1 MVSLTRKATGMVYSI
16 INVYMPNNYMEKIEC
31 WQSLQDLATEN
42 PPQNLIIVGDFN
54 TTRGLKEK
62 RGGTIMRDQFR
73 ERMDDLIS
81 DLDLFDVP
89 SVKGMYTWNNR
100 RAGPGHIA
108 ARLDRFLISSSF
120 LALPDKAFS
129 SNLPWAGSD
138 HRPIMLTFES
148 QKNWGPI
155 PFRFNPLWME
165 RSEFLHSISQ
175 IWNQWITGSPNYIW
189 EQKLKLVKGLLKDW
203 AKNSIQNNARDKKL
217 QLENLQEEM
226 ETKEV
231 QQSHITMEQK
241 IHKEYM
247 QALAEE
253 EITWRLKSRSLW
265 LKAGDQNT
273 SFFHRQ
279 AKARNWAN
287 QISEIKTPEG
297 EIIKD
302 FDQIKQQATNHFHK
316 LYTTNGRA
324 EDEIVDAL
332 LRHIPGKIIEEDNLH
347 LNRQI
352 EEDKI
357 LKASTNSTKT
367 KLQDQTGSPYT
378 SIKNVGT

>member
-1 MVSLTRKATGMVYSI
+1 V
-16 INVYMPNNYMEKIEC
+16 
-31 WQSLQDLATEN
+31 
-42 PPQNLIIVGDFN
+42 
-54 TTRGLKEK
+54 
-62 RGGTIMRDQFR
+62 RDQFR

-89 SVKGMYTWNNR
+89 SAKGMYTWNNR

-108 ARLDRFLISSSF
+108 ARLDQFLISNSF
-120 LALPDKAFS
+120 LALPDKACS

-138 HRPIMLTFES
+138 HLPISLIFES

-165 RSEFLHSISQ
+165 QSKFLSSISQ

-189 EQKLKLVKGLLKDW
+189 EKKLKLVKGLLKYW
-203 AKNSIQNNARDKKL
+203 EKTSSNLAQNNVRDKKF
-217 QLENLQEEM
+217 QLENIQEEM

-231 QQSHITMEQK
+231 QQSHIMTEQK

-247 QALAEE
+247 QALTEE
-253 EITWRLKSRSLW
+253 EIIWRLKSRSLW

-279 AKARNWAN
+279 AKARIWAN

-302 FDQIKQQATNHFHK
+302 FDQIKQQTTNHFHK
-316 LYTTNGRA
+316 LYTTNGRE

-332 LRHIPGKIIEEDNLH
+332 LRHIPGKLTEDDNLH

-352 EEDKI
+352 EEAKI
-357 LKASTNSTKT
+357 LKAINQFNEDKAPGPDGFTLHFYK
-367 KLQDQTGSPYT
+367 KCWHI
-378 SIKNVGT
+378 IKHDFIRMIRFIHK